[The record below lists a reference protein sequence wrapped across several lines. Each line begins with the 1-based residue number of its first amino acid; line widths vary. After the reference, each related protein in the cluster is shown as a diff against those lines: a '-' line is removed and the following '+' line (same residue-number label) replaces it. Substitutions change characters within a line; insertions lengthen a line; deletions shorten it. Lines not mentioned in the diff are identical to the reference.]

1 MALELLTGY
10 FVKSL
15 RMEYRVIIKLGDGI
29 ILKFFEMGNDC
40 IIELAT

>member
-15 RMEYRVIIKLGDGI
+15 RMEYRVTIKLGDGI
-29 ILKFFEMGNDC
+29 ILKLFEIGNGC